1 MNWADWAI
9 VAVLAVSTLIGV
21 WRGFVREALSLA
33 VWVVAFIVAMLFYSA
48 LGPWFGRWVDT
59 LSLQLLL
66 AWVTLFVGTLLL
78 GGLVNFL
85 LVTIVHA
92 TGLGGTDRLLGML
105 FGFARGLLVVLALLI
120 VLPGILPVTR
130 DDWWLES
137 ALIPHFLAFD
147 SQARDLA
154 DAVVRFLKYFIA

>member
-9 VAVLAVSTLIGV
+9 VAVIAVSTLIGI

-33 VWVVAFIVAMLFYSA
+33 VWVVAFIVAMVFYSA
-48 LGPWFGRWVDT
+48 LAPWFERWVDT
-59 LSLQLLL
+59 PSIQLLA

-85 LVTIVHA
+85 LVTLVHA
-92 TGLGGTDRLLGML
+92 TGLGGTDRFLGML
-105 FGFARGLLVVLALLI
+105 FGFARGLLVVLAILI
-120 VLPGILPVTR
+120 VLPGVIPVTR

-147 SQARDLA
+147 NQARELA
-154 DAVVRFLKYFIA
+154 DTVLAFFRSFID